1 MAEAE
6 VENIGMISAENGASI
21 VITLINQTQVN
32 DLENDEKDL
41 SLYQSIY

>member
-6 VENIGMISAENGASI
+6 VENIGMIAPENCTSI

-32 DLENDEKDL
+32 DLKNDEKDK